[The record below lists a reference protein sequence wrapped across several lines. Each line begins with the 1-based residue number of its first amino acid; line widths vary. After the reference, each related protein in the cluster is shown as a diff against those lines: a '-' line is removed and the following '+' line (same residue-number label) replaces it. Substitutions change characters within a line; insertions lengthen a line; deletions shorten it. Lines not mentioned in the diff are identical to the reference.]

1 MALDDAL
8 FLVQRGSTSYR
19 SKGSDISDKMKSGDM
34 VLVQRG
40 TNHFKATYDG
50 SGWDKIQDSDLLL
63 AWDGSNN
70 RRVTGE
76 NFKALFGRTCYLQ
89 ELTQHDYNAESPALD
104 EFYADSINST
114 LYFHPDS
121 EFAKNLD
128 VGHQFEVESKNNEE
142 RHLLTVEEIYFQ
154 DVSWLAPRW
163 VITVDS
169 SSFPFNTYG
178 YSSYIFDSCPR
189 RARRTWNWTGNSSN
203 SDAYKMCNNSRTG
216 TGVQYTPW
224 NRTYLSNVTADGAT
238 DGWLTVYYDYRNK
251 TKYNDRE
258 QWFKFG
264 DAPAVEQLGD
274 SSFSGSDCSFS
285 LFNYQGTSI
294 GQPFTQGGIKVTYHN
309 YNPDYCRKE
318 TYVQNG
324 GANCPPAGKI
334 KIAWQDTQSRTV
346 IRVPGADWADVLK
359 DGGYIWLNGNPYK
372 ITNPVQNECGGDP
385 DYTRIYIE
393 GRVEGNTETAGTMWT
408 VTNCPP

>member
-40 TNHFKATYDG
+40 ANHFKATYDG

-63 AWDGSNN
+63 AWDGTNN

-76 NFKALFGRTCYLQ
+76 NFKALFGRTCYLEELEQQSISEGQYPPPGKFVAEEANKYLWFNGNSAFARDLVVGQ
-89 ELTQHDYNAESPALD
+89 E
-104 EFYADSINST
+104 I
-114 LYFHPDS
+114 
-121 EFAKNLD
+121 
-128 VGHQFEVESKNNEE
+128 EVEDLSDKK
-142 RHLLTVEEIYFQ
+142 RTI
-154 DVSWLAPRW
+154 
-163 VITVDS
+163 ITVKETFYQTS
-169 SSFPFNTYG
+169 GGQARWFVKLEPSSFPF
-178 YSSYIFDSCPR
+178 YSYRSHDWIFDSCFR
-189 RARRTWNWTGNSSN
+189 RARLTWNWRGHTSSSTDYN
-203 SDAYKMCNNSRTG
+203 MCNNSRTG
-216 TGVQYTPW
+216 TGHYYPDW
-224 NRTYLSNVTADGAT
+224 NATYLADVDANNAT
-238 DGWLTVYYDYRNK
+238 ECWITVYDDYRDK
-251 TKYNDRE
+251 DKYNDRE
-258 QWFKFG
+258 QWYKFG
-264 DAPAVEQLGD
+264 DAPAVQHLSD
-274 SSFSGSDCSFS
+274 TSFMSGYCSFI
-285 LFNYQGTSI
+285 LYTYQGNSI
-294 GQPFTQGGIKVTYHN
+294 GQSYSQGGVKVTYHN
-309 YNPDYCRKE
+309 HNPDYCRKE
-318 TYVQNG
+318 TYEQNG
-324 GANCPPAGKI
+324 GGNCPPAGKI

-359 DGGYIWLNGNPYK
+359 DGGYIWLNGKPYK